1 MKVWNYLCDEIAK
14 DKSKD
19 LKEDAFQKRISLFF
33 QSALYWS
40 SINDELREQYKI
52 DFAHTKGRAD
62 IVLLKD
68 NKIEIIIELKKP
80 NHVQDAEN
88 IRQLA
93 DYMKVK
99 SCLFGVY
106 LGEKLELYF
115 NEPYNNQEPKLV
127 TSIAFVK
134 DSKQG
139 KELLDLLQNINF
151 SAEALKTYCE
161 KQIKLHEIMGRWLS
175 PQGKR
180 ELLDYIIRQSNLD
193 ENGAEMLRELVDIK
207 VVDLTANAS
216 QKKTS
221 EAKNEKEHEAKP
233 HDSMLY
239 SLDNENFLSKRA
251 FAFHV
256 IRQVVENYPHMTF
269 EEILA
274 LNRSKVFIRKK
285 SEWETMTIDQK
296 SRYCDNEDEILH
308 DANGVEFLVTDQWTK
323 EKIERQIVAI
333 CKHFQWKVYRK

>member
-1 MKVWNYLCDEIAK
+1 MKVWNCLCDEIAK
-14 DKSKD
+14 DKNKD

-68 NKIEIIIELKKP
+68 NKLEIIIELKKP

-88 IRQLA
+88 VRQLS

-99 SCLFGVY
+99 NCLFGIY

-115 NEPYNNQEPKLV
+115 NEPYNNHDPKLV

-134 DSKQG
+134 DSKLG

-151 SAEALKTYCE
+151 SDERLKDYCV
-161 KQIKLHEIMGRWLS
+161 KQIKLHNTMAKWLS
-175 PQGKR
+175 PQGKKEILDFVIQQSHLNEEEA
-180 ELLDYIIRQSNLD
+180 ELLRGLISINVTDMTN
-193 ENGAEMLRELVDIK
+193 
-207 VVDLTANAS
+207 TAS
-216 QKKTS
+216 EQKSSKGKS
-221 EAKNEKEHEAKP
+221 EKEHEAKP
-233 HDSMLY
+233 HDSMTY

-251 FAFHV
+251 FAFQV
-256 IRQVVENYPHMTF
+256 IKQVVETHPQMSF
-269 EEILA
+269 QDILS
-274 LNRSKVFIRKK
+274 LGRSKVFIRRK
-285 SEWETMTIDQK
+285 SEWENMTIDQK
-296 SRYCDNEDEILH
+296 SRYCDNKEEILK
-308 DANGVEFLVTDQWTK
+308 DSNGVEFLVSDQWTK
-323 EKIERQIVAI
+323 DRIEKQIVSI
-333 CKHFQWKVYRK
+333 CAHFQWKVYRK